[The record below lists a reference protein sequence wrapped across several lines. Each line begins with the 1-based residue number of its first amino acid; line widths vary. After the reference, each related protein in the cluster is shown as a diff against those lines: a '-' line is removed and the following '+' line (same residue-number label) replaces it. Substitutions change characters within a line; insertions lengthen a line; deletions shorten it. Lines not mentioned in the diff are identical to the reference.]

1 MNDLFEIP
9 PSLSPRLAWIKKHGL
24 TIRHD
29 SKIQPDAEDE
39 FSGERLYPFVVYAGE
54 FPRDGIFAGNRGAW
68 GDSEDEALVAWA
80 KSHGIKLW
88 NEENL

>member
-9 PSLSPRLAWIKKHGL
+9 PSLSPRLAWIKKHDL

-39 FSGERLYPFVVYAGE
+39 FSGERLYPFEVFVGK
-54 FPRDGIFAGNRGAW
+54 FPGTFAGNRSAW